1 LIHDYDSDLMALGVE
16 HKGRGG
22 WWRIKKFV
30 TGVERLVV
38 VLAVS

>member
-1 LIHDYDSDLMALGVE
+1 MALGVE